1 MSKAISYSLFGYG
14 RDKHKDC
21 FDFQSYLRSMHICI
35 RFNRI
40 LYNGWDNVINMDEAT
55 YNSPYRKIFDWHQNK
70 GFIKIRLWPN
80 GTPLCAA
87 MLWRVATVF
96 EYDHPEWR
104 YSHVICRDLD
114 SISTYRE
121 AQMVKQ
127 WIDEDKAIHCITDS
141 VSHDVAMLGGLC
153 GFRPGYVNDILKLT
167 NRPDQAFDK
176 LMAKGRS
183 INFDV
188 KGSDQKFLND
198 YVYNTDCCNNAT
210 EHFIKGRSHDKKE
223 ENGRHYSIDESID
236 IGVPDLFKA
245 TNLFAGHAGAAGFY
259 EIPTLRFLSHYDP
272 YRKDYEELESMPE
285 FAQIFYWNVRED
297 LKLSGFKQ

>member
-1 MSKAISYSLFGYG
+1 MRKAISYSLFGYG

-70 GFIKIRLWPN
+70 GFIKIKLWPD
-80 GTPLCAA
+80 GTPLCKA
-87 MLWRVATVF
+87 MLWRIDTVF
-96 EYDHPEWR
+96 SYTHPEWN
-104 YSHVICRDLD
+104 YTHVICRDLD

-127 WIDEDKAIHCITDS
+127 WVDEDKAMHCITDS
-141 VSHDVAMLGGLC
+141 VSHTLPMMGGLV
-153 GFRPGYVNDILKLT
+153 GFRPGYINDLLKL
-167 NRPDQAFDK
+167 NINPEAAWEK
-176 LMAKGRS
+176 LISMGGNIDYSR
-183 INFDV
+183 
-188 KGSDQKFLND
+188 KGSDQDFLNQAM
-198 YVYNTDCCNNAT
+198 YPKLCTHAT
-210 EHFIKGRSHDKKE
+210 EHFIKGMPHNLKE
-223 ENGRHYSIDESID
+223 GNGRHYSIDESID